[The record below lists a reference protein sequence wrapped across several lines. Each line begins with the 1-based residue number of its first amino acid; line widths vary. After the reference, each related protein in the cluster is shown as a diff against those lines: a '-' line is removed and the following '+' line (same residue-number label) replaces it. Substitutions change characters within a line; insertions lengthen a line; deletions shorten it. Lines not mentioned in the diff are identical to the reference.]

1 MGSRLEVAF
10 MGRFL
15 SIVSGGL
22 VYIRFLPFQFFTAS
36 IFRGSESGRRAF
48 LLLVLICLAQPAHAY
63 SLLTHEQIIDT
74 LWKNDIAP
82 LLLRRFQ
89 GASEEDLRKAHAYAY
104 GGCLIQDMGYYP
116 PGNRFF
122 SDLTHYVRS
131 GDFAANLI
139 SESTDL
145 TEYAF
150 ALGALAHYC
159 ADNSAHPLVNHCVGL
174 TFPKLRKKFGEK
186 VTFEEDPKA
195 HIRVEFGFDV
205 SQISKNRY
213 SSQQYHDFIGFE
225 VSKPVLERAFL
236 KTYGMPLDEVVR
248 PVDLSIN
255 TFRRAASKFIP
266 DLTRAALE
274 IHGPEMKKGE
284 KEAGPTINFYHLS
297 RSEYEKEWGKDYSHP
312 TIFARM
318 LALMLKVV
326 PKVGI
331 FKSLA
336 FKMPSPEV
344 EALCVTS
351 ANKTIANYRATVRQV
366 GVRIELP
373 NLDCDTGRPSRAGE
387 YGLGDEAYMK
397 LLHQLSQRGFQ
408 NVPPDVRENILA
420 YFSEPSE
427 VKPRSSKA
435 RKVWRRAVV
444 ELEALRDGEGKAPNR
459 FKKGS

>member
-1 MGSRLEVAF
+1 MVFA
-10 MGRFL
+10 
-15 SIVSGGL
+15 
-22 VYIRFLPFQFFTAS
+22 
-36 IFRGSESGRRAF
+36 
-48 LLLVLICLAQPAHAY
+48 LICLPLGTHAY

-74 LWKNDIAP
+74 LWKNDITP
-82 LLLRRFQ
+82 LLWRRYP
-89 GASEEDLRKAHAYAY
+89 GASEADLQKAHAYAY
-104 GGCLIQDMGYYP
+104 GGCLIQDLGYYP

-122 SDLTHYVRS
+122 SDLTHYSRS

-139 SESTDL
+139 KESTNL
-145 TEYAF
+145 TEFAF

-159 ADNSAHPLVNHCVGL
+159 ADNSGHPLVNHAVAL

-186 VTFEEDPKA
+186 VTFEENPKA

-213 SSQQYHDFIGFE
+213 SSQQYHDFISFE

-236 KTYGMPLDEVVR
+236 KTYGMPLDVVVR

-274 IHGPEMKKGE
+274 IQGPEMKQGE
-284 KEAGPTINFYHLS
+284 ENAGPKLSFFHLS

-318 LALMLKVV
+318 LALVLKFV

-344 EALCVTS
+344 EALCITS
-351 ANKTIANYRATVRQV
+351 VNKTIANYRATVQQ
-366 GVRIELP
+366 GGGRIDLP
-373 NLDCDTGRPSRAGE
+373 NLDCDTGRPSQAGE

-420 YFSEPSE
+420 YFSEPSK
-427 VKPRSSKA
+427 VKTRSSKQ
-435 RKVWRRAVV
+435 RKAWRRAVV
-444 ELEALRDGEGKAPNR
+444 ELEALRGGEEKAPNR
-459 FKKGS
+459 FRKGS